1 MTVPRVVDG
10 IGGAV
15 VGMAGGSYC
24 SLVTTAEGRV
34 LAFGGKGPE
43 DAHAECGGL
52 GLGAGV
58 QEALTP
64 TAIDGITVG
73 DRAGRVEELGRM
85 IDEYEEKKAEVVAR
99 HAEVAAQQAEE
110 LRRMEEEHNEH
121 KVAKAAL
128 EKEAADEAMEGK
140 EGKE

>member
-1 MTVPRVVDG
+1 MAVPRVVGG

-15 VGMAGGSYC
+15 VGMACGGSH

-34 LAFGGKGPE
+34 LAFGGKGPFGDGE
-43 DAHAECGGL
+43 NGCL